1 METQGLL
8 EVDHHH
14 PKEEWKSVTTTSGAL
29 SVMTHGIV
37 WMPVLL
43 VCNLAIALKVHR
55 KLYYHI
61 VMIINNNIIIM
72 KRCNC
77 SKISCVRTRNWTY
90 STRSSSLYWK

>member
-1 METQGLL
+1 MEIQGLL

-61 VMIINNNIIIM
+61 VMIINNYHE
-72 KRCNC
+72 KVQPL
-77 SKISCVRTRNWTY
+77 KDQLRTDKELDLFY
-90 STRSSSLYWK
+90 